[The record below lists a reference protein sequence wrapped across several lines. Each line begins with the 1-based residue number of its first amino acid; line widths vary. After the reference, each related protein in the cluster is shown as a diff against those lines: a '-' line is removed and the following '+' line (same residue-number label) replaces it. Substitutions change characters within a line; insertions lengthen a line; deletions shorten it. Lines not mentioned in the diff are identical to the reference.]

1 MTGEEMERAIAFIL
15 EQQAQFAANQ
25 QRHDE
30 TLLNHGKIMRS
41 HEEFMRN
48 HEKIMSNHEEFMRS
62 HEETLRN
69 HEERMRDH
77 EETMRRVETAQEQ
90 TGLQVQ
96 HSGRAMIEL
105 AEAHTRTE
113 NALAQTN
120 GKLNA
125 LIDTVERHIS
135 EGRNGKA

>member
-25 QRHDE
+25 QRHEE
-30 TLLNHGKIMRS
+30 TLLNHGKIMLN
-41 HEEFMRN
+41 HGEFMRD
-48 HEKIMSNHEEFMRS
+48 HEGAMRD
-62 HEETLRN
+62 

-77 EETMRRVETAQEQ
+77 EETMRRVEAAQEL
-90 TGLQVQ
+90 TTLQIQ
-96 HSGRAMIEL
+96 HLGGAMIEL
-105 AEAHTRTE
+105 TEAHTRTE
-113 NALAQTN
+113 NTLAETN